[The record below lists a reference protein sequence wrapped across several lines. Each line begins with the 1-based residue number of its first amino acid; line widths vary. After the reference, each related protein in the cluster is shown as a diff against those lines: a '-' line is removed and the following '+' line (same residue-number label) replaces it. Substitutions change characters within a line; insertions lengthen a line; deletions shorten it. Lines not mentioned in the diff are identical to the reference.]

1 LEDDEPRLPADW
13 FRAAGVVQGSH
24 GADAGEPRELRA
36 ALELLIQPYVT
47 REEAD
52 TPDDAAS
59 VRILAYLMPETSE

>member
-1 LEDDEPRLPADW
+1 LEDDEPRLPAD
-13 FRAAGVVQGSH
+13 
-24 GADAGEPRELRA
+24 
-36 ALELLIQPYVT
+36 YVT